1 VSNALAIAGVSAI
14 LQSMLQ
20 VRLSDPALAA
30 TLGGN
35 VTVSVLPPDRVDL
48 GNANDPNQ
56 VNLFLHQVVRNPG
69 WANVDLPSRAGD
81 GQRIAAPP
89 LVLDLHYLL
98 TVFGSSQLYGEIL
111 LGECMQALHE
121 QPVPSRST
129 IEAALSPAAP
139 PPGFP
144 AALSGCGLAEQI
156 ERLRIAPSTIS
167 AEDVSR
173 LWSAMQARY
182 RCTVAY
188 QVTTVIIESRAAGRR
203 ALPVGRRLGVA
214 EAAAAPRLLSV
225 EHADGPLVP
234 VVEGSP
240 LRLRGRDLL
249 AADRRLELGSID
261 VSALIT
267 SELADQITFT
277 LPAPLPAG
285 LRCGLLGL
293 RLLHR
298 RPLGDPP
305 VAHAAA
311 ESNVLP
317 LLLRPTLAPPVGFV
331 QTASEVIDGVTL
343 RSGRVVMAFAA
354 PVARHQ
360 RVLLMLNRRD
370 APAGGDASVVLAASD
385 GLGLAPAVTET
396 FSVEVAVRRVPA
408 GSWLVRASV
417 DGADSLLDID
427 PVTGRYAAPELV
439 L

>member
-1 VSNALAIAGVSAI
+1 VSSAQAIAGVSAV

-20 VRLSDPALAA
+20 TRLADASVTALM
-30 TLGGN
+30 GN
-35 VTVSVLPPDRVDL
+35 VTVSVLPPDRVNL
-48 GNANDPNQ
+48 SGANDPNQ
-56 VNLFLHQVVRNPG
+56 VNLFLHQVVRNAG

-81 GQRIAAPP
+81 GQRLAAPP

-98 TVFGSSQLYGEIL
+98 TVFGSTQLYGEIL
-111 LGECMQALHE
+111 LGECMMALHE
-121 QPVPSRST
+121 QPVPGRAT

-139 PPGFP
+139 PTGFP
-144 AALSGCGLAEQI
+144 PGLAGCGLADQI

-188 QVTTVIIESRAAGRR
+188 QVTTVIIDSRATARR
-203 ALPVGRRLGVA
+203 ALPVGRRLGTA
-214 EAAAAPRLLSV
+214 EATGAPRLLAV
-225 EHADGPLVP
+225 EHEDGPQVP
-234 VVEGSP
+234 IVAGSA
-240 LRLRGRDLL
+240 LRLRGRNLV
-249 AADRRLELGSID
+249 AADRRLEIGGVDL
-261 VSALIT
+261 SAEIT
-267 SELADQITFT
+267 AETPEEIRLT

-285 LRCGLLGL
+285 LRCGLLGV

-317 LLLRPTLAPPVGFV
+317 MMLRPGITAAFV
-331 QTASEVIDGVTL
+331 QTASEVVDGVTL
-343 RSGRVVMAFAA
+343 RSGRVTVSFGA

-360 RVLLMLNRRD
+360 RVVLMLNRRD
-370 APAGGDASVVLAASD
+370 APEGGDVSVVQPAPD
-385 GLGLAPAVTET
+385 GLGLAAGVAETLAVEFT
-396 FSVEVAVRRVPA
+396 VRRVPA
-408 GSWLVRASV
+408 GDFLVRASV
-417 DGADSLLDID
+417 DGADSLLSIA
-427 PVTGRYAAPELV
+427 PVSGRYAEPGLT